1 MGESPRNLGYAR
13 KACTNNKD
21 SVTWVPRSS
30 HGMTEFF
37 YKNSVYIYLAKL
49 LFIKVIEFLFRL
61 FYNPC
66 EPTGMLGQGRK
77 KSLIVAVF
85 FGTLISDYGKI
96 KNQGADALFIL
107 QKFARFLSGG
117 PWLYNSA
124 FA

>member
-1 MGESPRNLGYAR
+1 M
-13 KACTNNKD
+13 
-21 SVTWVPRSS
+21 TWVPWSG

-37 YKNSVYIYLAKL
+37 CKNSVYFYFAKL

-96 KNQGADALFIL
+96 KNHHWEMMVGVLEKSMFAD
-107 QKFARFLSGG
+107 
-117 PWLYNSA
+117 PVA
-124 FA
+124 FNI